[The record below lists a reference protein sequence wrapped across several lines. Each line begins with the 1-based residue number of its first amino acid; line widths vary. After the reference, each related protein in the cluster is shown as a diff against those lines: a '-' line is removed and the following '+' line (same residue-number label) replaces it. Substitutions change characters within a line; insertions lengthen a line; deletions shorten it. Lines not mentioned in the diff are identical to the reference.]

1 MKRLFL
7 LLIATSIISS
17 CGNSESFNT
26 ENDPQKNIF
35 VSECATSAN
44 SVFPMGEK
52 ADEMCECI
60 WNTTLESM
68 NEKEIAA
75 MRRDWSNPSDMQY
88 YSSFLTKTMT
98 NSTKCAL

>member
-7 LLIATSIISS
+7 LLITTSIISS
-17 CGNSESFNT
+17 CGNSES

-35 VSECATSAN
+35 VSECAASAN
-44 SVFPMGEK
+44 NVFPMGEK

-60 WNTTLESM
+60 WNTTVESM

-88 YSSFLTKTMT
+88 YSSFLSKTMT